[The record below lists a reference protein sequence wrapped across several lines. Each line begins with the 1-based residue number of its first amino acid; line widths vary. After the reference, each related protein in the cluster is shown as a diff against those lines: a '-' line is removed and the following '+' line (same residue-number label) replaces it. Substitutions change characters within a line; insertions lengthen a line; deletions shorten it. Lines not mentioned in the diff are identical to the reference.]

1 MELEQLRNDLI
12 TIINH
17 YGKTIPIG
25 PIFYV
30 VKDVA
35 REVTDIYNNWMDK
48 QAKESAEPAPTPEPE
63 PAEPITGEVEE

>member
-35 REVTDIYNNWMDK
+35 REVTDIYNSWMDK
-48 QAKESAEPAPTPEPE
+48 QAKEDTEPAPAPEPE
-63 PAEPITGEVEE
+63 PVEPVTGEVEE